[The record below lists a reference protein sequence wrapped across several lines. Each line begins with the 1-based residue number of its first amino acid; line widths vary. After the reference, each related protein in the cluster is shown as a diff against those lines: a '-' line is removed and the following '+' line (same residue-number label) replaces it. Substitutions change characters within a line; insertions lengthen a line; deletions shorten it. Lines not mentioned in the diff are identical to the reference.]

1 MVLRECCLKWIEL
14 LQLRQFAREVTCAVQ
29 LVSRLDRWVMG
40 RNQDGWTTGVLQET
54 AELAQVSFGGRL
66 LRTIGWVY
74 ECSADQFIASCW
86 GNFTVDG
93 HLQSWKDGMHSTE
106 VKIKAMSSVAKSGLA
121 VKEMTDAAGSGMSD
135 EDQAKR
141 DAAARQALT
150 SLEGSLPVF
159 LQAIWDISQM
169 DIEST
174 VYKVC
179 DRALKDISVPWQ
191 IRYRRA
197 IALKRLGQIFRD
209 AGQETLNR
217 IKTHRGVVGIVIVNS
232 DGAPIRTTLDKKQ
245 TEQYAEL
252 VSQLAAKAR
261 SVVRDLDPM
270 NDLTFLRIRSKK
282 HEIMVAP
289 DREYILIV
297 IQDPNA
303 DQGT

>member
-1 MVLRECCLKWIEL
+1 
-14 LQLRQFAREVTCAVQ
+14 
-29 LVSRLDRWVMG
+29 
-40 RNQDGWTTGVLQET
+40 
-54 AELAQVSFGGRL
+54 
-66 LRTIGWVY
+66 
-74 ECSADQFIASCW
+74 
-86 GNFTVDG
+86 
-93 HLQSWKDGMHSTE
+93 MHSTE

-209 AGQETLNR
+209 AGQVELKDLNNAQ
-217 IKTHRGVVGIVIVNS
+217 IAKQQLEEALYS
-232 DGAPIRTTLDKKQ
+232 AIRERT
-245 TEQYAEL
+245 
-252 VSQLAAKAR
+252 
-261 SVVRDLDPM
+261 
-270 NDLTFLRIRSKK
+270 
-282 HEIMVAP
+282 
-289 DREYILIV
+289 
-297 IQDPNA
+297 
-303 DQGT
+303 

>member
-1 MVLRECCLKWIEL
+1 MGWGSDSKKSQQIKRE
-14 LQLRQFAREVTCAVQ
+14 QFVREVSCATQ

-40 RNQDGWTTGVLQET
+40 RNQDGWTTSVLQEC

-66 LRTIGWVY
+66 LRSIGWVY
-74 ECSADQFIASCW
+74 EFSAEQFLVSCW

-93 HLQSWKDGMHSTE
+93 QIQSWKDGTHSAE
-106 VKIKAMSSVAKSGLA
+106 VKVKAMSSVAKSAFA

-141 DAAARQALT
+141 DAAARQALST
-150 SLEGSLPVF
+150 LEGSLPVF

-174 VYKVC
+174 LCKVC

-209 AGQETLNR
+209 AGQVELKDLSNAQ
-217 IKTHRGVVGIVIVNS
+217 IAKQQLEEALYS
-232 DGAPIRTTLDKKQ
+232 AIR
-245 TEQYAEL
+245 E
-252 VSQLAAKAR
+252 R
-261 SVVRDLDPM
+261 S
-270 NDLTFLRIRSKK
+270 
-282 HEIMVAP
+282 
-289 DREYILIV
+289 
-297 IQDPNA
+297 
-303 DQGT
+303 